1 LFTMVTLTGS
11 TLSTTTTYVLPSP
24 HSYPSTISR
33 SSRITYND
41 DDEIVWNVSEG
52 DKSFGLPQGVIM
64 SDEDLVVLANPRFD
78 SLKQKTPASAT
89 KPLEMQMSTLSLS
102 SKAAT
107 KKAKKFKRS
116 KKATASPVQGTTTTQ
131 ERNAKSSVGLAGD
144 AYSSPARSSKHADI
158 IQVVSA
164 IEQLGLGQRP
174 IVDDLSDQLS
184 VFSGDKTPTVYEEA
198 STYISMFLSDPVAR
212 TDHICRLTL
221 LQSLIIELG
230 LATTSA
236 LPSTLSA
243 AKAFL
248 KARAFLNIRE
258 YMAVRG
264 QGPEAVQSVLYPSKS
279 ALIKS
284 IKKKRNATSI
294 KLVKELGL
302 QVLLVGYL
310 H

>member
-1 LFTMVTLTGS
+1 M
-11 TLSTTTTYVLPSP
+11 
-24 HSYPSTISR
+24 
-33 SSRITYND
+33 SS
-41 DDEIVWNVSEG
+41 
-52 DKSFGLPQGVIM
+52 GLAQGVIM
-64 SDEDLVVLANPRFD
+64 FDEDLVVLDKPRLD
-78 SLKQKTPASAT
+78 SLTNEPLKQKTPVSAT
-89 KPLEMQMSTLSLS
+89 KPLEMQMRTLSSS
-102 SKAAT
+102 SKAAI
-107 KKAKKFKRS
+107 KKAKKIKRS
-116 KKATASPVQGTTTTQ
+116 KKATASPVQDTTTVQ
-131 ERNAKSSVGLAGD
+131 RRNGKSSGGLAGD
-144 AYSSPARSSKHADI
+144 AYLLPAQSSKHADI
-158 IQVVSA
+158 VQVVSA
-164 IEQLGLGQRP
+164 FEQLGLGQRP
-174 IVDDLSDQLS
+174 IVDDLSEQLS
-184 VFSGDKTPTVYEEA
+184 VVSGDKTPTVYEEA
-198 STYISMFLSDPVAR
+198 STYISMFLSDPDAR
-212 TDHICRLTL
+212 TDHVCRLTL

-236 LPSTLSA
+236 LPSTLSG

-310 H
+310 HH